1 MIDRTLQPEIKK
13 PEHLKVQAP
22 ERITLPNGVALN
34 VLNAGDN
41 EVVRI
46 DILMAG
52 GRWHQIQP
60 LQALFTNRML
70 REGTRRY
77 TAAQIAERLDYYGAG
92 LDLST
97 ASEHALV
104 NLYSLN
110 K

>member
-52 GRWHQIQP
+52 GRWHQSQP

-70 REGTRRY
+70 REGT
-77 TAAQIAERLDYYGAG
+77 AAILPPR
-92 LDLST
+92 
-97 ASEHALV
+97 
-104 NLYSLN
+104 
-110 K
+110 